1 MQFRLILKDTN
12 EKAYHLFFWFLF
24 CLHVLVAG
32 VFALRISNQNT
43 VTGCYIFIG
52 LYLSVL
58 ILFVVFRKTRDLFKY
73 SVVVDIL
80 HISLWVLL
88 SNYIGL
94 VIVVLLILFTGVI
107 RKRKTFILF
116 GKEEIIFQYIL
127 SSKKYR
133 WQQMDNVILKDG
145 LLTVDFKNNH
155 LLQVEAIQEGGAFS
169 ETQFNE
175 YCKNLLIHAGS

>member
-52 LYLSVL
+52 LYLFVL
-58 ILFVVFRKTRDLFKY
+58 TFFWVLRKRQDIFKY
-73 SVVVDIL
+73 SVVVYLL

-88 SNYIGL
+88 SGYIAL
-94 VIVVLLILFTGVI
+94 LIVVLLILFTEVI

-116 GKEEIIFQYIL
+116 SKEEIIFQYIL
-127 SSKKYR
+127 SSKKYC

-155 LLQVEAIQEGGAFS
+155 LLQVEAIQDGDAFS
-169 ETQFNE
+169 ETQFNDF
-175 YCKNLLIHAGS
+175 CKSLIIHADF